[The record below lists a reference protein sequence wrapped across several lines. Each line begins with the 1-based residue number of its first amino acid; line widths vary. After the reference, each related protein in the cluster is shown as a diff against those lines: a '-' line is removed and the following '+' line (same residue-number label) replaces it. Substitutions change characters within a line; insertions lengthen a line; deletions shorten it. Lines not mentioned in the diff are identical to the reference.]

1 MGKFLKIGF
10 FFLLGIA
17 LIWWSLHQIPA
28 EEWTKFTLAL
38 KQSKLWIVFPVFII
52 LGLSHFLRALRW
64 RLIME
69 PLGYQPSIANTYFAV
84 LIGYLANLAIPR
96 LGEVLKCTI
105 LAKYEKVPAEKIV
118 GTIVAERAFDVLSL
132 GIVFLMALGLQFN
145 VIEAGWNQLKNQTAT
160 PLINSNEGNWKIYLY
175 VGIGVI
181 LLALFFILRK
191 RIPTIVASIK
201 QILSGIWEGVMS
213 ATKLKQHN
221 LLASNSEKGILFWS
235 AMYIPVVIAM
245 SATQNVK
252 AALSGGWVAVFV
264 GIIGT
269 GISFLCIPLIVKM
282 GKKIIA
288 AKNILKGAIVLESD
302 LAYKSPGDGISPA
315 QSEAIIGRTALREIV
330 AGESLRLSDVN

>member
-69 PLGYQPSIANTYFAV
+69 PLGYRPSIANTYLAV

-96 LGEVLKCTI
+96 LGEVLKCTL

-118 GTIVAERAFDVLSL
+118 GTIVAERAFDVISL
-132 GIVFLMALGLQFN
+132 GIVFLLALGLQFN
-145 VIEAGWNQLKNQTAT
+145 VIEAGWNQLKSQTSA
-160 PLINSNEGNWKIYLY
+160 SVVDANEGDWKMYLL
-175 VGIGVI
+175 VGIGMVLI
-181 LLALFFILRK
+181 VLFFILRK
-191 RIPTIVASIK
+191 RIPSIVGSIK
-201 QILSGIWEGVMS
+201 NIISGIWEGVMS

-221 LLASNSEKGILFWS
+221 LFFLYSFGLWFLYLLATYVGLYATAGTESSFATAISCLAYASIGMILTPGGIGAYAYFMAKVLELNGVDYTLGL
-235 AMYIPVVIAM
+235 A
-245 SATQNVK
+245 N
-252 AALSGGWVAVFV
+252 
-264 GIIGT
+264 GT
-269 GISFLCIPLIVKM
+269 LQWFSQFLIV
-282 GKKIIA
+282 
-288 AKNILKGAIVLESD
+288 IVLGGVS
-302 LAYKSPGDGISPA
+302 L
-315 QSEAIIGRTALREIV
+315 IILPIINKQAK
-330 AGESLRLSDVN
+330 

>member
-38 KQSKLWIVFPVFII
+38 KQSKLWIVFPVFVI

-69 PLGYQPSIANTYFAV
+69 PLGYRPSIANTYLAV

-96 LGEVLKCTI
+96 LGEVLKCTL

-118 GTIVAERAFDVLSL
+118 GTIVAERAFDVVSL

-160 PLINSNEGNWKIYLY
+160 QAIDSNEGNWKMYLL
-175 VGIGVI
+175 VGIG
-181 LLALFFILRK
+181 LLLVALFFIIRK
-191 RIPTIVASIK
+191 RIPTLVASINK
-201 QILSGIWEGVMS
+201 IISGIWEGVMS
-213 ATKLKQHN
+213 ATKLKQQKLFFAYSFGIWFLY
-221 LLASNSEKGILFWS
+221 LLATYVGLHATAGTESSFATAISCLAYASIGMILTPGGIGAYAYFMAKVLELNGVDYTLGL
-235 AMYIPVVIAM
+235 A
-245 SATQNVK
+245 N
-252 AALSGGWVAVFV
+252 
-264 GIIGT
+264 GT
-269 GISFLCIPLIVKM
+269 LQWFSQFLIV
-282 GKKIIA
+282 
-288 AKNILKGAIVLESD
+288 IVLGGMS
-302 LAYKSPGDGISPA
+302 L
-315 QSEAIIGRTALREIV
+315 IILPIINKQAK
-330 AGESLRLSDVN
+330 

>member
-69 PLGYQPSIANTYFAV
+69 PLGYQPSVANTYLAV

-96 LGEVLKCTI
+96 LGEVLKCTL

-118 GTIVAERAFDVLSL
+118 GTIVAERAFDVVSL

-145 VIEAGWNQLKNQTAT
+145 VIEAGWNQLKNQTAN
-160 PLINSNEGNWKIYLY
+160 PIIDSNEGNWKMYLFL
-175 VGIGVI
+175 GISIV
-181 LLALFFILRK
+181 LVTLFFILRK
-191 RIPTIVASIK
+191 RIPTILATFK
-201 QILSGIWEGVMS
+201 QIINGIWEGVMS
-213 ATKLKQHN
+213 ATKLKQQKLFFLYSFGIWFLY
-221 LLASNSEKGILFWS
+221 LLATYVGLYATAGTESSFATAISCLAYASIGMILTPGGIGAYAYFMAKVLELNGVDYTLGLANGTLQWFS
-235 AMYIPVVIAM
+235 QFLIVI
-245 SATQNVK
+245 V
-252 AALSGGWVAVFV
+252 LG
-264 GIIGT
+264 
-269 GISFLCIPLIVKM
+269 GISLIILP
-282 GKKIIA
+282 IIN
-288 AKNILKGAIVLESD
+288 KQTK
-302 LAYKSPGDGISPA
+302 
-315 QSEAIIGRTALREIV
+315 
-330 AGESLRLSDVN
+330 

>member
-69 PLGYQPSIANTYFAV
+69 PLGYQPSIANTYLAV

-96 LGEVLKCTI
+96 LGEVLKCTL

-118 GTIVAERAFDVLSL
+118 GTIVAERAFDVISL

-160 PLINSNEGNWKIYLY
+160 PVIDSNEGNWKMYLF
-175 VGIGVI
+175 VGIGI
-181 LLALFFILRK
+181 LLVTLFLILRK
-191 RIPTIVASIK
+191 RIPTMVTSIK
-201 QILSGIWEGVMS
+201 QIFSGIWEGVMS
-213 ATKLKQHN
+213 ATKLKQQKIFFVYSFGIWFLY
-221 LLASNSEKGILFWS
+221 LLASYVGLYATAGTESSFATAISCLAYASIGMILTPGGIGAYAYFMAKVLELNGVDYTLGL
-235 AMYIPVVIAM
+235 A
-245 SATQNVK
+245 N
-252 AALSGGWVAVFV
+252 
-264 GIIGT
+264 GT
-269 GISFLCIPLIVKM
+269 LQWFSQFLIV
-282 GKKIIA
+282 
-288 AKNILKGAIVLESD
+288 IVLGGLS
-302 LAYKSPGDGISPA
+302 L
-315 QSEAIIGRTALREIV
+315 IILPIINKQAK
-330 AGESLRLSDVN
+330 

>member
-17 LIWWSLHQIPA
+17 LIWWSLHQIPT

-96 LGEVLKCTI
+96 LGEVLKCTL

-132 GIVFLMALGLQFN
+132 GIVFLLALGLQFN

-160 PLINSNEGNWKIYLY
+160 PLINSNEGNWKIYVY
-175 VGIGVI
+175 IGIGI
-181 LLALFFILRK
+181 LLLALFFILRK

-213 ATKLKQHN
+213 ATKLKQQKLFFVYSIGIWFLY
-221 LLASNSEKGILFWS
+221 LLATYVGLYATAGTESSFATAISCLAYASIGMILTPGGIGAYAYFMAKVLELNGVDYTLGL
-235 AMYIPVVIAM
+235 A
-245 SATQNVK
+245 N
-252 AALSGGWVAVFV
+252 
-264 GIIGT
+264 GT
-269 GISFLCIPLIVKM
+269 LQWFSQFLIVLVL
-282 GKKIIA
+282 GGLSLILLPIINKQ
-288 AKNILKGAIVLESD
+288 AK
-302 LAYKSPGDGISPA
+302 
-315 QSEAIIGRTALREIV
+315 
-330 AGESLRLSDVN
+330 

>member
-96 LGEVLKCTI
+96 LGEVLKCTL

-132 GIVFLMALGLQFN
+132 GIVFLLALGLQFN

-175 VGIGVI
+175 IGIGI
-181 LLALFFILRK
+181 LLLALFFILRK

-213 ATKLKQHN
+213 ATKLKQQKLFFVYSIGIWFLY
-221 LLASNSEKGILFWS
+221 LLATYVGLYATAGTESSFATAISCLAYASIGMILTPGGIGAYAYFMAKVLELNGVDYTLGL
-235 AMYIPVVIAM
+235 A
-245 SATQNVK
+245 N
-252 AALSGGWVAVFV
+252 
-264 GIIGT
+264 GT
-269 GISFLCIPLIVKM
+269 LQWFSQFLIVLVL
-282 GKKIIA
+282 GGLSLILLPIINKQ
-288 AKNILKGAIVLESD
+288 AK
-302 LAYKSPGDGISPA
+302 
-315 QSEAIIGRTALREIV
+315 
-330 AGESLRLSDVN
+330 

>member
-69 PLGYQPSIANTYFAV
+69 PLGYQPSIANTYLAV

-96 LGEVLKCTI
+96 LGEVLKCTL

-118 GTIVAERAFDVLSL
+118 GTIVAERAFDVISL

-160 PLINSNEGNWKIYLY
+160 PVIDSNEGNWKMYLF
-175 VGIGVI
+175 VGIGI
-181 LLALFFILRK
+181 LLVTLFLILRK
-191 RIPTIVASIK
+191 RIPTMVTSIK
-201 QILSGIWEGVMS
+201 QIFSGIWEGVMS
-213 ATKLKQHN
+213 ATKLKQQKLFFVYSFGIWFLY
-221 LLASNSEKGILFWS
+221 LLATYVGLYATAGTESSFATAISCLAYASIGMILTPGGIGAYAYFMAKVLELNGVDYTLGL
-235 AMYIPVVIAM
+235 A
-245 SATQNVK
+245 N
-252 AALSGGWVAVFV
+252 
-264 GIIGT
+264 GT
-269 GISFLCIPLIVKM
+269 LQWFSQFLIV
-282 GKKIIA
+282 
-288 AKNILKGAIVLESD
+288 IVLGGLS
-302 LAYKSPGDGISPA
+302 L
-315 QSEAIIGRTALREIV
+315 IILPIINKQTK
-330 AGESLRLSDVN
+330 

>member
-69 PLGYQPSIANTYFAV
+69 PLGYQPSIANTYLAV

-96 LGEVLKCTI
+96 LGEVLKCTL

-118 GTIVAERAFDVLSL
+118 GTIVAERTFDVISL

-160 PLINSNEGNWKIYLY
+160 PVIDSNEGNWKMYLF
-175 VGIGVI
+175 VGIGI
-181 LLALFFILRK
+181 LLVTLFLILRK
-191 RIPTIVASIK
+191 RIPTMVTSIK
-201 QILSGIWEGVMS
+201 QIFSGIWEGVMS
-213 ATKLKQHN
+213 ATKLKQQKLFFVYSFGIWFLY
-221 LLASNSEKGILFWS
+221 LLATYVGLYATAGTESSFATAISCLAYASIGMILTPGGIGAYAYFMAKVLELNGVDYTLGL
-235 AMYIPVVIAM
+235 A
-245 SATQNVK
+245 N
-252 AALSGGWVAVFV
+252 
-264 GIIGT
+264 GT
-269 GISFLCIPLIVKM
+269 LQWFSQFLIV
-282 GKKIIA
+282 
-288 AKNILKGAIVLESD
+288 IVLGGLS
-302 LAYKSPGDGISPA
+302 L
-315 QSEAIIGRTALREIV
+315 IILPIINKQAK
-330 AGESLRLSDVN
+330 

>member
-132 GIVFLMALGLQFN
+132 GIVFLLALGLQFN

-160 PLINSNEGNWKIYLY
+160 PLINSNEGNWRIYLY
-175 VGIGVI
+175 IGIGI
-181 LLALFFILRK
+181 LLLVLFFILRK

-213 ATKLKQHN
+213 ATKLKQQKLFFVYSIGIWFLY
-221 LLASNSEKGILFWS
+221 LLATYVGLYATAGTESSFATAISCLAYASIGMILTPGGIGAYAYFMAKVLELNGVDYTLGL
-235 AMYIPVVIAM
+235 A
-245 SATQNVK
+245 N
-252 AALSGGWVAVFV
+252 
-264 GIIGT
+264 GT
-269 GISFLCIPLIVKM
+269 LQWFSQFLIVLVL
-282 GKKIIA
+282 GGLSLILLPIINKQ
-288 AKNILKGAIVLESD
+288 AK
-302 LAYKSPGDGISPA
+302 
-315 QSEAIIGRTALREIV
+315 
-330 AGESLRLSDVN
+330 

>member
-69 PLGYQPSIANTYFAV
+69 PLGYQPSIANTYLAV

-96 LGEVLKCTI
+96 LGEVLKCTL

-118 GTIVAERAFDVLSL
+118 GTIVAERAFDVISL

-160 PLINSNEGNWKIYLY
+160 QVIDSNEGNWKMYLF
-175 VGIGVI
+175 VGIGI
-181 LLALFFILRK
+181 LLVTLFLILRK
-191 RIPTIVASIK
+191 RIPTMVTSIK
-201 QILSGIWEGVMS
+201 QIFSGIWEGVMS
-213 ATKLKQHN
+213 ATKLKQQKLFFVYSFGIWFLY
-221 LLASNSEKGILFWS
+221 LLATYVGLYATAGTESSFATAISCLAYASIGMILTPGGIGAYAYFMAKVLELNGVDYTLGL
-235 AMYIPVVIAM
+235 A
-245 SATQNVK
+245 N
-252 AALSGGWVAVFV
+252 
-264 GIIGT
+264 GT
-269 GISFLCIPLIVKM
+269 LQWFSQFLIV
-282 GKKIIA
+282 
-288 AKNILKGAIVLESD
+288 IVLGGLS
-302 LAYKSPGDGISPA
+302 L
-315 QSEAIIGRTALREIV
+315 IILPIINKQTK
-330 AGESLRLSDVN
+330 

>member
-96 LGEVLKCTI
+96 LGEVLKCTL

-132 GIVFLMALGLQFN
+132 GIVFLLALGLQFN

-160 PLINSNEGNWKIYLY
+160 PLINSNEGNWKMYLY
-175 VGIGVI
+175 IGIGI
-181 LLALFFILRK
+181 LLLVLFFILRK

-213 ATKLKQHN
+213 ATKLKQQKLFFVYSIGIWFLY
-221 LLASNSEKGILFWS
+221 LLATYVGLYATAGTESSFATAISCLAYASIGMILTPGGIGAYAYFMAKVLELNGVDYTLGL
-235 AMYIPVVIAM
+235 A
-245 SATQNVK
+245 N
-252 AALSGGWVAVFV
+252 
-264 GIIGT
+264 GT
-269 GISFLCIPLIVKM
+269 LQWFSQFLIVLVL
-282 GKKIIA
+282 GGLSLILLPIINKQ
-288 AKNILKGAIVLESD
+288 AK
-302 LAYKSPGDGISPA
+302 
-315 QSEAIIGRTALREIV
+315 
-330 AGESLRLSDVN
+330 